1 MARDARRSRVRRNSG
16 KALRKVKCA
25 LESEG
30 QSTVGQAV
38 VIRSLQSFKRVQE
51 GGKTGRVDERGRV
64 GRVAA

>member
-1 MARDARRSRVRRNSG
+1 MLVVVARGGTNTG

-25 LESEG
+25 LESEE
-30 QSTVGQAV
+30 QSTVGQVA

-51 GGKTGRVDERGRV
+51 GGNTGRVDERGRV